1 MYYRFRKG
9 LQRRIF
15 MELWARSDGQHQVH
29 ARDRSSLYGLS
40 PVTHMNCCIKPS
52 MNIASLTKALRI
64 IAP

>member
-1 MYYRFRKG
+1 
-9 LQRRIF
+9 
-15 MELWARSDGQHQVH
+15 MELWVRSDGQHQVH